1 MSNRPRPFFAAA
13 AAAAPSPTTGV
24 ASPCVSI
31 CRMDAASG
39 LCEGCFRTIDE
50 IAHWGLYEDEEK
62 RAVVAALPMRRATA
76 GAR

>member
-1 MSNRPRPFFAAA
+1 MSSRPRSLFAAVPAVA
-13 AAAAPSPTTGV
+13 ARAGV
-24 ASPCVSI
+24 ASPCVSV

-50 IAHWGLYEDEEK
+50 IAHWGLFDDGEK
-62 RAVVAALPMRRATA
+62 QAVLDQLPARRTAAQ